1 MKSLTFY
8 HQKRKDGGVRTGV
21 ELDGERV
28 LEQFKPGRGAPDS
41 ALEWFVDVRCR
52 GRHIPNDPE
61 AVRRWLL
68 DRGAGI
74 QAHLEQMAADL
85 QAGMDADW
93 PLTSELPG
101 TSNAVTIKI
110 VCSAV
115 RRLTGRDIGQ
125 VLLQLKR
132 SWGRLIASLPA
143 VPAEMAA

>member
-52 GRHIPNDPE
+52 GQRLPDDSE

-68 DRGAGI
+68 GQSAEI
-74 QAHLEQMAADL
+74 QAHLERMANEL
-85 QAGMDADW
+85 RTGMDPDW
-93 PLTSELPG
+93 PLTSEMDSTANG
-101 TSNAVTIKI
+101 VAIKI

-115 RRLTGRDIGQ
+115 RRLSGRDIGQ

-143 VPAEMAA
+143 CPAEMAA